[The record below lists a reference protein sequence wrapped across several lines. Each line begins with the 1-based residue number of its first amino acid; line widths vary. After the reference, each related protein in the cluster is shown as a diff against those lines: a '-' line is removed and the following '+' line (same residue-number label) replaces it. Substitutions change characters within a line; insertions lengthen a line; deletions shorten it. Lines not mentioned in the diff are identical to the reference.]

1 MAKAEVQFK
10 IPTSIAQAVDLYGET
25 KKKRLEKEKEA
36 EVLADQEKLLK
47 NHLIESI
54 PKSDATGVAGKI
66 WRVAVMLKERVIVD
80 SENGGWDAIA
90 AWAKKNKLAPHEFMQ
105 KRLNEAVFKERLAAG
120 KKIDGVRVDT
130 YSDISLKGAGK

>member
-1 MAKAEVQFK
+1 VAKPVEFK
-10 IPTSIAQAVDLYGET
+10 IPTNIAQAVDLYGET

-80 SENGGWDAIA
+80 SENGGWDAVA

>member
-1 MAKAEVQFK
+1 MAKPVEFK
-10 IPTSIAQAVDLYGET
+10 IPTNIAQAVDLYGET

-80 SENGGWDAIA
+80 SENGGWDAVA